1 MEGREA
7 IKGFWQAG
15 IAALGITGA
24 TLTTLDVEMAGDTA
38 VEIGE
43 AELRLGEN
51 GAAVAKY
58 IVHRKQEDGQWRW
71 GKDIWNMNGGACCA
85 SDSCPW

>member
-1 MEGREA
+1 
-7 IKGFWQAG
+7 
-15 IAALGITGA
+15 
-24 TLTTLDVEMAGDTA
+24 

-43 AELRLGEN
+43 AELQLGEN